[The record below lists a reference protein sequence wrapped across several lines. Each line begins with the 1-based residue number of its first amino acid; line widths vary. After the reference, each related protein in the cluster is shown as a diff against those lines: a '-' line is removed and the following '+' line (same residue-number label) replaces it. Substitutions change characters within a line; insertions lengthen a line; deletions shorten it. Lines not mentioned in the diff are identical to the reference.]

1 MNVAGPIRPGMLAV
15 GGGTNVFLPSFGA
28 LPCFG
33 LLLRSEGPAGFGFG
47 VGVPPYFLSKS
58 CVSLYLVAALSFSI
72 VESLCFCS
80 SNSWLCILEVRY
92 S

>member
-1 MNVAGPIRPGMLAV
+1 MSVTGPLRPGIFAV
-15 GGGTNVFLPSFGA
+15 GGGTTVFLPSFGA

-33 LLLRSEGPAGFGFG
+33 VVLRSEGPAGFVFG

-58 CVSLYLVAALSFSI
+58 CVSLYLVAALSFSM

-80 SNSWLCILEVRY
+80 SSRWLCMLEVRY